1 MVESLDSA
9 KMMPLFDEEF
19 EKVLLCRWSYV
30 RNKDIESTKDLY
42 DNSILQVHV
51 CIHKEKVIVSINP
64 SC

>member
-1 MVESLDSA
+1 MVESLNSA

-19 EKVLLCRWSYV
+19 EKILLCRWSYV

-51 CIHKEKVIVSINP
+51 CIHK
-64 SC
+64 